1 MKIYIA
7 GKTTGKNTFLT
18 KIRLGDK
25 IKVPC
30 GCCITA
36 ITRASQARDGGS
48 TPLNRFKHP
57 YVLLTVTG
65 ILKMPG
71 Y

>member
-7 GKTTGKNTFLT
+7 GKITGGNTFLT
-18 KIRLGDK
+18 KIRVGDK

-30 GCCITA
+30 GCRITA

-48 TPLNRFKHP
+48 TPLNRFKQS
-57 YVLLTVTG
+57 LSC
-65 ILKMPG
+65 
-71 Y
+71 

>member
-7 GKTTGKNTFLT
+7 GKITGENTFLT
-18 KIRLGDK
+18 KIGVGDK

-30 GCCITA
+30 GCRITA

-48 TPLNRFKHP
+48 TPLNRFKQS
-57 YVLLTVTG
+57 LSC
-65 ILKMPG
+65 
-71 Y
+71 